1 MSKKRDKFT
10 QGFHLVN
17 GVYDDVEFD
26 VVFCFVTDELF
37 LYFFFM
43 FMLIFMIILLS
54 KIFSWY
60 SGEVLF

>member
-37 LYFFFM
+37 LYFFFYVYANIHDH
-43 FMLIFMIILLS
+43 F
-54 KIFSWY
+54 
-60 SGEVLF
+60 VV

>member
-37 LYFFFM
+37 LYFFFDVYVM
-43 FMLIFMIILLS
+43 FMRFMLLS
-54 KIFSWY
+54 KIFS
-60 SGEVLF
+60 